1 VIANSEGGNVRLPF
15 TDPDTHGADLVPQH
29 HLKTFFGNRRL
40 IALLIRREKSLFVES
55 GMNATSL
62 RQKPD
67 DVKQRKL
74 DTVATPIAA
83 LDPAVAAKRAQ
94 LRYVHDS
101 MPGITRQKAR
111 NGFDYR
117 LPDGSLV
124 RDIATLKRIRKLA
137 IPPAWTDVWICR
149 DPNGHLQATG
159 RDQRGRK
166 QYRYHPRWREVR
178 DEAKY
183 GKLLIFARVL
193 PLIRARIEEDLK
205 RPGLPRE
212 RVLAAVVRLMDLTL
226 FRVGNSEYA
235 RANKSFGLTTLRD
248 RHVRIEGSHIHLS
261 FRGKS
266 GNRYESDINDRRLA
280 RIVKDCRDL
289 PGYELFQ
296 YLDGEG
302 DQHVVGSEEVNAYLR
317 EITGEDITA
326 KDFRTWAG
334 TQLAA
339 KALRGFR
346 DLETE
351 SKRKKAIVRAVEK
364 VAKHL
369 GNTPAI
375 CRRCYIHPAI
385 FEGYIDGTLLEA
397 LAAKADAY
405 LKDNIEH
412 MSPEEAAVTAYLRL
426 RLAGEIEARKQ
437 R

>member
-1 VIANSEGGNVRLPF
+1 MKAAAL
-15 TDPDTHGADLVPQH
+15 
-29 HLKTFFGNRRL
+29 RR
-40 IALLIRREKSLFVES
+40 
-55 GMNATSL
+55 
-62 RQKPD
+62 KPD
-67 DVKQRKL
+67 DVKQRQI
-74 DTVATPIAA
+74 DTVATLEAG
-83 LDPAVAAKRAQ
+83 LGPAVAAKGGQ

-101 MPGITRQKAR
+101 MPGITRHRAR
-111 NGFDYR
+111 NGLDYR

-124 RDIATLKRIRKLA
+124 RDIATLKRIRALA

-166 QYRYHPRWREVR
+166 QYRYHARWREVR

-193 PLIRARIEEDLK
+193 PLIRTRVEEDLK
-205 RPGLPRE
+205 PSGLPRE
-212 RVLAAVVRLMDLTL
+212 RVLAAVVRLMELTL
-226 FRVGNSEYA
+226 FRVGNNQYA
-235 RANKSFGLTTLRD
+235 KKNKSFGLTTLRD
-248 RHVRIEGSHIHLS
+248 RHVRIDGGHIHLS

-280 RIVKDCRDL
+280 RIVKGCRGL

-296 YLDGEG
+296 YLDDEG
-302 DQHVVGSEEVNAYLR
+302 DQHAVGSEEVNAYLR
-317 EITGEDITA
+317 EIAGEEITA

-346 DLETE
+346 DLDTE

-385 FEGYIDGTLLEA
+385 FEGYVDGTLLEA
-397 LAAKADAY
+397 LAAKADAD
-405 LKDNIEH
+405 LNENNEH

-426 RLAGEIEARKQ
+426 RLAGEIEAQ
-437 R
+437 RQS

>member
-1 VIANSEGGNVRLPF
+1 M
-15 TDPDTHGADLVPQH
+15 
-29 HLKTFFGNRRL
+29 KTAALRR
-40 IALLIRREKSLFVES
+40 
-55 GMNATSL
+55 
-62 RQKPD
+62 KPD
-67 DVKQRKL
+67 DVKQRKI
-74 DTVATPIAA
+74 DTVATLEAA
-83 LDPAVAAKRAQ
+83 LDPTVAAKRAA
-94 LRYVHDS
+94 LRYVNDS
-101 MPGITRQKAR
+101 MPGITRHIAR
-111 NGFDYR
+111 NGLDYR

-124 RDIATLKRIRKLA
+124 RDIATLKRIRALA

-166 QYRYHPRWREVR
+166 QYRYHARWREVR

-193 PLIRARIEEDLK
+193 PLIRTRVEEDLK
-205 RPGLPRE
+205 RSGLPRE
-212 RVLAAVVRLMDLTL
+212 RVLAAVLRLMELTL

-235 RANKSFGLTTLRD
+235 KKNKSFGLTTLRD
-248 RHVRIEGSHIHLS
+248 RHVRIEGGHIHLS

-280 RIVKDCRDL
+280 RIVKGCRDL

-296 YLDGEG
+296 YLDEEG
-302 DQHVVGSEEVNAYLR
+302 NQHAVGSEEVNAYLR

-339 KALRGFR
+339 EALRAFR
-346 DLETE
+346 NLDSE

-364 VAKHL
+364 VARHL

-385 FEGYIDGTLLEA
+385 LDGYIDGTLLEA
-397 LAAKADAY
+397 LAARTTTY
-405 LKDNIEH
+405 LKENIAK
-412 MSPEEAAVTAYLRL
+412 MSAEEAAVTAFLRL
-426 RLAGEIEARKQ
+426 RLGG
-437 R
+437 

>member
-1 VIANSEGGNVRLPF
+1 MKKEAL
-15 TDPDTHGADLVPQH
+15 
-29 HLKTFFGNRRL
+29 RR
-40 IALLIRREKSLFVES
+40 
-55 GMNATSL
+55 
-62 RQKPD
+62 KPD
-67 DVKQRKL
+67 YVKHRQI

-83 LDPAVAAKRAQ
+83 LDPAIAAARAQ

-101 MPGITRQKAR
+101 MPGILRHKAR

-124 RDIATLKRIRKLA
+124 RDIATLKRIRALV
-137 IPPAWTDVWICR
+137 IPPAWIDVWICR

-166 QYRYHPRWREVR
+166 QYRYHARWREVR
-178 DEAKY
+178 DDAKY

-193 PLIRARIEEDLK
+193 PLIRARVEEDLK

-212 RVLAAVVRLMDLTL
+212 RVLAAVVRLMELTL

-235 RANKSFGLTTLRD
+235 RKNKSFGLTTLRD
-248 RHVRIEGSHIHLS
+248 HHARIDGSHIHLS

-280 RIVKDCRDL
+280 RIVKGCRDL

-296 YLDGEG
+296 YLDDDGNR
-302 DQHVVGSEEVNAYLR
+302 QAVGSEEVNAYLR

-326 KDFRTWAG
+326 KDSRTWAG

-339 KALRGFR
+339 EALRALR
-346 DLETE
+346 DIDNE
-351 SKRKKAIVRAVEK
+351 SRRKKAIIRAVEK
-364 VAKHL
+364 VARHL
-369 GNTPAI
+369 GNTPAV
-375 CRRCYIHPAI
+375 CRRCYIHPAVLD
-385 FEGYIDGTLLEA
+385 GYVDGTLLDA
-397 LAAKADAY
+397 LAAKTETY
-405 LKDNIEH
+405 LKENIEH
-412 MSPEEAAVTAYLRL
+412 MSPEEAAVTAFLRL
-426 RLAGEIEARKQ
+426 RLTAEIDERWQ

>member
-1 VIANSEGGNVRLPF
+1 MKKEAL
-15 TDPDTHGADLVPQH
+15 
-29 HLKTFFGNRRL
+29 RR
-40 IALLIRREKSLFVES
+40 
-55 GMNATSL
+55 
-62 RQKPD
+62 KPD
-67 DVKQRKL
+67 YVKHRQI

-83 LDPAVAAKRAQ
+83 LDPAIAAARAQ

-101 MPGITRQKAR
+101 MPGILRHKAR

-124 RDIATLKRIRKLA
+124 RDIATLKRIRALV
-137 IPPAWTDVWICR
+137 IPPAWIDVWICR

-166 QYRYHPRWREVR
+166 QYRYHARWREVR
-178 DEAKY
+178 DDAKY

-193 PLIRARIEEDLK
+193 PLIRARVEEDLK

-212 RVLAAVVRLMDLTL
+212 RVLAAVVRLMELTL

-235 RANKSFGLTTLRD
+235 RKNKSFGLTTLRD
-248 RHVRIEGSHIHLS
+248 HHARIDGSHIHLS

-280 RIVKDCRDL
+280 RIVKGCRDL

-296 YLDGEG
+296 FLDDDGNR
-302 DQHVVGSEEVNAYLR
+302 QAVGSEEVNAYLR

-326 KDFRTWAG
+326 KDSRTWAG

-339 KALRGFR
+339 EALRALR
-346 DLETE
+346 DIDNE
-351 SKRKKAIVRAVEK
+351 SRRKKAIIRAVEK
-364 VAKHL
+364 VARHL
-369 GNTPAI
+369 GNTQAV
-375 CRRCYIHPAI
+375 CRRCYIHPAVLD
-385 FEGYIDGTLLEA
+385 GYVDGTLLDA
-397 LAAKADAY
+397 LAAKTETY
-405 LKDNIEH
+405 LKENIEH
-412 MSPEEAAVTAYLRL
+412 MSPEEAAVTAFLRL
-426 RLAGEIEARKQ
+426 RLTAEIDERWQ

>member
-1 VIANSEGGNVRLPF
+1 MRA
-15 TDPDTHGADLVPQH
+15 A
-29 HLKTFFGNRRL
+29 
-40 IALLIRREKSLFVES
+40 
-55 GMNATSL
+55 SL
-62 RQKPD
+62 RQRSAHTKRRR
-67 DVKQRKL
+67 V
-74 DTVATPIAA
+74 DTLATPIAA
-83 LDPAVAAKRAQ
+83 LDPAVAAERAQ

-111 NGFDYR
+111 NGFDYH
-117 LPDGSLV
+117 LSDGSLV
-124 RDIATLKRIRKLA
+124 RDIATQKRIRKLA
-137 IPPAWTDVWICR
+137 IPPAWTEVWICR

-183 GKLLIFARVL
+183 DKLLIFARVL
-193 PLIRARIEEDLK
+193 PLIRARIEDDLG

-212 RVLAAVVRLMDLTL
+212 RVLAAVVRLMELTL

-235 RANKSFGLTTLRD
+235 RTNKSFGLTTLRD

-280 RIVKDCRDL
+280 RIIKGCRDL

-296 YLDGEG
+296 YLDDEG
-302 DQHVVGSEEVNAYLR
+302 NQHAVGSEEVNAYLR

-351 SKRKKAIVRAVEK
+351 GERKKAMVRAVEK
-364 VAKHL
+364 VARHL
-369 GNTPAI
+369 GNTAAI

-385 FEGYIDGTLLEA
+385 FDGYMDGSLLEA
-397 LAAKADAY
+397 LTAKTEAY
-405 LKDNIEH
+405 LKENIEH
-412 MSPEEAAVTAYLRL
+412 MSSEEAAVTAYLRL
-426 RLAGEIEARKQ
+426 RLSADLAAAE
-437 R
+437 